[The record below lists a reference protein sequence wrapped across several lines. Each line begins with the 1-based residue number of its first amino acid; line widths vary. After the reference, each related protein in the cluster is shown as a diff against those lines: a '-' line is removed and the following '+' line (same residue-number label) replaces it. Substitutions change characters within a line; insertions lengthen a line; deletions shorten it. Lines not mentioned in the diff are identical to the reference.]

1 MAATPPCEAAS
12 PLPDKV
18 TPGTNDS
25 WDVVEG
31 EDNGLAPL
39 LAQAIDLPK
48 EDDQVDQDYP
58 YQVISSNTARG
69 PEKQLRVHLLTVEG
83 FCLGCG
89 WRPRNTQMTVLTPG
103 SMGPTLRAMAN
114 ARDAFPRVT
123 FPRLGS

>member
-1 MAATPPCEAAS
+1 M
-12 PLPDKV
+12 
-18 TPGTNDS
+18 
-25 WDVVEG
+25 VEG
-31 EDNGLAPL
+31 EDNGLASL
-39 LAQAIDLPK
+39 LAQAIGLPK

-58 YQVISSNTARG
+58 YQVISSDTARG

-103 SMGPTLRAMAN
+103 EYGAN
-114 ARDAFPRVT
+114 PAGYGKRTRCFSKVT